1 MNALLPNSPA
11 EVWENLRRLYPIYSA
26 LTTELSIE
34 SQPCLALEE
43 GIQIPTAETI
53 VEAEKWFGEIDQK
66 MQIQHLRQFVQT
78 SPQINEAVLRDLL
91 VHNFDKKQRTER
103 DRDKVDF
110 LLVQIF
116 SQHAPESSDQAA
128 VSLKAVASALEP
140 VLGVVELKPAGFL
153 RELEDLLQES
163 RQHKTLKSLFTARVI
178 ERGRQIK
185 DSCGDTFYEPMTLV
199 AFARFGFLMRRTF
212 FRLMHQDLN
221 VILDGLRELES
232 RGVTALDCRKAQFS
246 AEEPIN
252 RLRMICQSW
261 KVMFQ
266 AEYSAGQP
274 LCILVDLR
282 TAVEQALKLSAGAA
296 NMKAVAAVAS
306 GSHTGGE
313 FEVSAASP
321 TADADFEAASSDGA
335 QHWK

>member
-1 MNALLPNSPA
+1 MNSSLASSPA
-11 EVWENLRRLYPIYSA
+11 EVWANLRRLYPTYTA
-26 LTTELSIE
+26 LAREFSIE
-34 SQPCLALEE
+34 NEPCLALDEA
-43 GIQIPTAETI
+43 IQVPTAETI
-53 VEAEKWFGEIDQK
+53 AEVEGWFSEMDQK
-66 MQIQHLRQFVQT
+66 IEIQHLRQFVQT
-78 SPQINEAVLRDLL
+78 SQQITEAVLRDLL
-91 VHNFDKKQRTER
+91 VHHFDKKQRTGR

-116 SQHAPESSDQAA
+116 SAHAPENSNEAV
-128 VSLKAVASALEP
+128 VSLQAVGE
-140 VLGVVELKPAGFL
+140 VLAPLLGTGEFKPAGFV
-153 RELEDLLQES
+153 RELDDLFEEC

-185 DSCGDTFYEPMTLV
+185 DSCGDAFYEPLTLA

-212 FRLMHQDLN
+212 FRLMQQDLN

-282 TAVEQALKLSAGAA
+282 TAVEQALKQSAGAIKVKTA
-296 NMKAVAAVAS
+296 AAVAS
-306 GSHTGGE
+306 GSADRGE
-313 FEVSAASP
+313 LEVRMASTP
-321 TADADFEAASSDGA
+321 GNADFAGES
-335 QHWK
+335 

>member
-1 MNALLPNSPA
+1 MNSSLPSSPR
-11 EVWENLRRLYPIYSA
+11 EVWANLRRLYSTYTA
-26 LTTELSIE
+26 LAREFSLE
-34 SQPCLALEE
+34 NGPCLALEE
-43 GIQIPTAETI
+43 AIQVPTAETI
-53 VEAEKWFGEIDQK
+53 AEAERWFTEMDQK
-66 MQIQHLRQFVQT
+66 IEIQHLRQFVQT
-78 SPQINEAVLRDLL
+78 SPQINEAVLGDLL
-91 VHNFDKKQRTER
+91 VHHFHKKQRTGR
-103 DRDKVDF
+103 DRDKADF

-116 SQHAPESSDQAA
+116 SEHAPENSNEAV
-128 VSLKAVASALEP
+128 VSLKAVGEVLRP
-140 VLGVVELKPAGFL
+140 VLGTVEFKPAGFL
-153 RELEDLLQES
+153 TELDDLFEES

-185 DSCGDTFYEPMTLV
+185 DSCGDAFYEPLALA

-252 RLRMICQSW
+252 RLRMISQSW

-282 TAVEQALKLSAGAA
+282 TAVEQALKQSAGAIKV
-296 NMKAVAAVAS
+296 KAAAAGTS
-306 GSHTGGE
+306 GGADRGE
-313 FEVSAASP
+313 FEVRIAL
-321 TADADFEAASSDGA
+321 TTDTGDFGGES
-335 QHWK
+335 